1 MKNLNIK
8 FPNLLNNSS
17 PGEVV
22 KRLKDFIIKPYWNF
36 KHHRNSIR
44 LYSQFIQKGDLCFD
58 IGSNIGNR
66 AELFLELG
74 AKIICVEPQ
83 QACINHLNKLFRNN
97 KNIII
102 VPKALSDNEGYA
114 MLDVCEEAPI
124 LSTMSDKWKNVGRFS
139 QQYKWTKTQKVPTTT
154 LDALIEQYG
163 MPLFCK
169 IDVEGF
175 EVTVLKGLTKPI
187 PYISFEFTREFF
199 EDATQCINHLLS
211 LGPVTFNCS
220 IGETMK
226 LVFPN
231 WITSDE
237 LYQKLDS
244 LKDKNLWGDIYAKF
258 S

>member
-8 FPNLLNNSS
+8 VPGLINNSS

-22 KRLKDFIIKPYWNF
+22 KRFKDFMIKPYWNY

-44 LYSQFIQKGDLCFD
+44 LYSQFIRKNDLCFD

-83 QACINHLNKLFRNN
+83 QACINHLNKIFRNN
-97 KNIII
+97 KSITI
-102 VPKALSDNEGYA
+102 VPKALSDNEGFA

-124 LSTMSDKWKNVGRFS
+124 LSTMSDKWKNEGRFS
-139 QQYKWTKTQKVPTTT
+139 QQYKWTTTQKVPTTT
-154 LDALIEQYG
+154 LDTLIEQYG
-163 MPLFCK
+163 MPVFCK

-175 EVTVLKGLTKPI
+175 ELTVLKGLTKPI
-187 PYISFEFTREFF
+187 PLISFEFTREFF
-199 EDATQCINHLLS
+199 QDATHCIDHLLS
-211 LGPVTFNCS
+211 LGSVTFNCS

-226 LVFPN
+226 LLFPS
-231 WITSDE
+231 WITAEE
-237 LYQKLDS
+237 LDQKLGS